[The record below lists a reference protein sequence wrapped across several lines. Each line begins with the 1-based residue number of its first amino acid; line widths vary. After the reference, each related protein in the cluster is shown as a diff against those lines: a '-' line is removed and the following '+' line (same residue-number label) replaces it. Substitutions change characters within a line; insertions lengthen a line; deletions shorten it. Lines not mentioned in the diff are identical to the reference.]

1 MENLADMIREP
12 NVIGVGIGAHNR
24 VKTIVQSITTRDE
37 KGDVNKTTEGVSM
50 VPPFIIV
57 TKENLQQVLR
67 RYPALFRKN
76 PIVPK

>member
-1 MENLADMIREP
+1 MIREP

-24 VKTIVQSITTRDE
+24 VKNDSAVHYNRDE

-57 TKENLQQVLR
+57 TKKNATVLR
-67 RYPALFRKN
+67 SVSCAFSEKTN
-76 PIVPK
+76 VPK